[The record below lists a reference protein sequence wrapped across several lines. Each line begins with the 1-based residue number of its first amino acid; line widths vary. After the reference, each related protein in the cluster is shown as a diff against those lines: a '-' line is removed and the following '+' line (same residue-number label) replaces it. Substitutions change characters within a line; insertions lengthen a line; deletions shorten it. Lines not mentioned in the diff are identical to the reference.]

1 MDFILSL
8 IILFVSIIVHE
19 ISHGW
24 VAYKLGDPTAR
35 YSGRLTLNPLAHID
49 IFGTIILPLLLI
61 VMHSP
66 FLFGYA
72 KPVPINFYNLKN
84 PKRDMIWVGLS
95 GPISNILS
103 AAVLSLIIKAIS
115 LPQFFYEIVAFGVW
129 INLILAV
136 FNLIPIPPL
145 DGSRVVFGLLPY
157 KYSIAYAQLEQF
169 GFIIIF
175 LLIFSGLF
183 RQIIFPIV
191 AVLANL
197 LGVGGL

>member
-8 IILFVSIIVHE
+8 IILFVSIIIHE

-24 VAYKLGDPTAR
+24 VANKLGDPTAR

-49 IFGTIILPLLLI
+49 PFGTIILPLLLI
-61 VMHSP
+61 VMGSP

-95 GPISNILS
+95 GPISNILL
-103 AAVLSLIIKAIS
+103 AVVSSLIIRAVS

-157 KYSIAYAQLEQF
+157 KYSIPYARLEQF

-191 AVLANL
+191 TVLANF
-197 LGVGGL
+197 LGVGAL